1 MKKNCLAVPLLVL
14 FFNNY
19 LLAQLP
25 VFKIPN
31 GCKEKYFLTSDS
43 VRLRYLVAGNGEAL
57 VFIPGWTMTAEIWE
71 LQIEHFAKTNMVVV
85 LDPRGQGK
93 SGQVTEGLY
102 FEREARDVKEL
113 VDHLKLSSYYVI
125 GWSWAG
131 PMLYY
136 YGKLFN
142 SPALKGM
149 IPVDPPFQISEGFL
163 KWLAGM
169 MKSLLHDRDRT
180 TTAFAKA
187 LFKAPVSEDYLRK
200 VKEGC
205 LMTSTTSAVTLLAV
219 FFSYSDAE
227 WIQLLKEI
235 DKPILFIGAE
245 GEEEALEKLNKAVK
259 INYVI
264 VPGAGH
270 TVFIDK
276 PAEFNKIVKDFI
288 SKK

>member
-1 MKKNCLAVPLLVL
+1 MKRICLFALL
-14 FFNNY
+14 FI
-19 LLAQLP
+19 LLYRGDLPAQSP
-25 VFKIPN
+25 EFKIPN

-57 VFIPGWTMTAEIWE
+57 IFIPGWTMTAEIWE
-71 LQIEHFAKTNMVVV
+71 LQIEYFAKTNMVIA

-93 SGQVTEGLY
+93 SDAVTEGLY

-113 VDHLKLSSYYVI
+113 TDHLKLSSYYLI

-136 YGKLFN
+136 YAKLYN
-142 SPALKGM
+142 SPALKG
-149 IPVDPPFQISEGFL
+149 IVEVDPPLRITDAFL
-163 KWLAGM
+163 QRLAKR
-169 MKSLLHDRDRT
+169 MKGLLHDRDGT
-180 TTAFAKA
+180 IAEFVKG
-187 LFKAPVSEDYLRK
+187 LFKPPVSETYLQK
-200 VKEGC
+200 VIEGC
-205 LMTSTTSAVTLLAV
+205 LMTNTTSAVTMLAI
-219 FFSYSDAE
+219 FFSYDDAE

-235 DKPILFIGAE
+235 DKPILFIGADGKQDAHE
-245 GEEEALEKLNKAVK
+245 QLNKEVK
-259 INYVI
+259 INYLI

-276 PAEFNKIVKDFI
+276 PVEFNKAVKDFI

>member
-1 MKKNCLAVPLLVL
+1 MKKNCLAILVL
-14 FFNNY
+14 ILLLSNY
-19 LLAQLP
+19 LPAQRP
-25 VFKIPN
+25 EFKVPN
-31 GCKEKYFLTSDS
+31 GCQEKYFQTSDN

-71 LQIEHFAKTNMVVV
+71 LQIEHFAKTNMVIV

-113 VDHLKLSSYYVI
+113 VDHLKLPSYYLI

-136 YGKLFN
+136 YGKLFD
-142 SPALKGM
+142 SPTLKGL
-149 IPVDPPFQISEGFL
+149 IPVDPPFRISEPFL

-180 TTAFAKA
+180 TTEFARA
-187 LFKAPVSEDYLRK
+187 LFKAPVSDTYLRK

-219 FFSYSDAE
+219 FFSYSDTE
-227 WIQLLKEI
+227 WIQLIKEI
-235 DKPILFIGAE
+235 NKPILFIGAE
-245 GEEEALEKLNKAVK
+245 EEKDALEQLNKEVK

-288 SKK
+288 SRK